1 MTETISSPTS
11 TQPRRMPAIYL
22 GHGAP
27 PLVDD
32 DVWPRELA
40 TWAKSLPRPKAILVV
55 SAHWESAPVTI
66 GATKTV
72 PLVYDFYGF
81 PERYYRITYPAPGA
95 PEVAERVRALLG
107 DATPVRDD
115 PTRGL
120 DHGAYMPLLF
130 MYPSADVPVLQI
142 SMPSEDPAALME
154 LGRRLAPLRDEGVL
168 IMGSGFM
175 THSFDAIRQ
184 VMSGRPLPQGVV
196 EFDRWAAEALA
207 RRDLD
212 SLVDYR
218 TKAPAAAYAH
228 RTVDHF
234 VPLFI
239 AAGASLEKDAASRT
253 AIEGFWMANSK
264 RSVEFR

>member
-1 MTETISSPTS
+1 
-11 TQPRRMPAIYL
+11 MPSIYL

-32 DVWPRELA
+32 TVWPHELA
-40 TWAKSLPRPKAILVV
+40 EWAGRLPRPKAILVV
-55 SAHWESAPVTI
+55 SAHWESAPVTV
-66 GATKTV
+66 GATTTV

-95 PEVAERVRALLG
+95 PALAKRVGKLLG
-107 DATPVRDD
+107 DLTPVRQD
-115 PTRGL
+115 PARGL

-130 MYPSADVPVLQI
+130 MYPEADVPVLQV
-142 SMPSEDPAALME
+142 SMPSEDPVALME
-154 LGRRLAPLRDEGVL
+154 MGRRLAPLRDEGVL

-184 VMSGRPLPQGVV
+184 VMAGKGQPQAVV

-212 SLVDYR
+212 SLIDYR
-218 TKAPAAAYAH
+218 NRAPAVTYAH

-239 AAGASLEKDAASRT
+239 AAGASLDKDAASVT